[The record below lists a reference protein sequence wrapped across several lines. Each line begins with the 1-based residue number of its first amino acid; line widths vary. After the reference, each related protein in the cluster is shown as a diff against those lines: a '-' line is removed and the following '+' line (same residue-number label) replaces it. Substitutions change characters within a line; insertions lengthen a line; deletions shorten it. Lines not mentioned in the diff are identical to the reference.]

1 MVTGVSLPAAVMQ
14 DEFEG
19 MEDQREKIRT
29 GAGNAHEL
37 ECVSL
42 LYCPQLN
49 VSGSLE
55 EQRTRF
61 LSVSICSCKSL

>member
-42 LYCPQLN
+42 LYFHQ
-49 VSGSLE
+49 
-55 EQRTRF
+55 
-61 LSVSICSCKSL
+61 